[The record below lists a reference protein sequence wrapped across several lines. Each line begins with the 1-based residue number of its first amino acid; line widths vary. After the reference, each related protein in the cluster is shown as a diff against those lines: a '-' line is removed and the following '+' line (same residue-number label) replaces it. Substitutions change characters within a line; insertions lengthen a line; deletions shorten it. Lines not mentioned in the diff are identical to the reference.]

1 MSKKILL
8 VGGAGYIGSVLTE
21 KFLKKNYK
29 VKCLDVLIY
38 SQRYCI
44 KPFLKKKNYEFI
56 FKDIRNCAQV
66 KNLFKEIT
74 DVVILSGLVG
84 DPITKKYPKESED
97 INSTA
102 LKKFITNCNKRKIS
116 SERS

>member
-29 VKCLDVLIY
+29 VKCLDALIY

-44 KPFLKKKNYEFI
+44 KPFLKKHARI
-56 FKDIRNCAQV
+56 
-66 KNLFKEIT
+66 
-74 DVVILSGLVG
+74 
-84 DPITKKYPKESED
+84 P
-97 INSTA
+97 
-102 LKKFITNCNKRKIS
+102 KKFSDFEFLTEIKIFS
-116 SERS
+116 KLFL